1 MPDQNVSRQRVPP
14 QNIEAE
20 MSVLGSMMLG
30 EETSLIAIELLSE
43 ESFYH
48 DAHRKIF
55 SSIISL
61 FENGRPVDLITLTE
75 ELRRQKNLKKV
86 GGAAYLTSLL
96 NYVYSSANIEHYA
109 KIVRDKAILRNII
122 STATQ
127 IIADSYE
134 DNQEVG
140 MFLDRVESQV
150 FSISKEAIKGDFAL
164 IKDLIPDSI
173 ELAETLTQQKRFVT
187 GIETGF
193 PDFDEKTSGLQ
204 LSDLIIIAGRPS
216 MGKSTLAMNIAQH
229 VAIHKKI
236 PVAIFSLETSKE
248 QVVLRMLCSEAKV
261 DGMKLRRGYLSA
273 SKFSDLTL
281 AAGRL
286 EEAPIF
292 IDDTPSISTVELCAR
307 ARRLKSKENI
317 GLIIID
323 YLQIMRS
330 YARGENRQQEM
341 SEISRSMKAL
351 ARELKIPVIAIS
363 QLSREVER
371 RGKGARP
378 QLSDLRESGALE
390 QDADLVAFLH
400 RPSPDEDKHLIELR
414 IEKQRNGPIGVV
426 RFVFIAEYTRFE
438 SYTDHQE

>member
-1 MPDQNVSRQRVPP
+1 MKNISYQKVPP

-30 EETSLIAIELLSE
+30 EEASLRAIELLSE
-43 ESFYH
+43 DSFYY

-61 FENGRPVDLITLTE
+61 FEKGRPVDLVTLTD
-75 ELRRQKNLKKV
+75 ELRRQKNLKKI

-96 NYVYSSANIEHYA
+96 NCVYSSASIEHYV
-109 KIVRDKAILRNII
+109 KIVKDKAVLRNII
-122 STATQ
+122 NTATR
-127 IIADSYE
+127 IVADGYE

-140 MFLDRVESQV
+140 VFLDQVESQI
-150 FSISKEAIKGDFAL
+150 FSISQQATQEDFVSV
-164 IKDLIPDSI
+164 KDLIHPAI
-173 ELAETLTQQKRFVT
+173 EFAEKLTKHKTHIT
-187 GIETGF
+187 GVETGF

-204 LSDLIIIAGRPS
+204 LSDLVIIAGRPS
-216 MGKSTLAMNIAQH
+216 MGKSAFAINIAQY
-229 VAIHKKI
+229 VAVVKKI

-248 QVVLRMLCSEAKV
+248 QIILRMLCSEARV
-261 DGMKLRRGYLSA
+261 DGMKLRRGYLSS

-292 IDDTPSISTVELCAR
+292 IDDSPSISIIELCSK

-323 YLQIMRS
+323 YLQMMRS
-330 YARGENRQQEM
+330 YAKSENRQQEM
-341 SEISRSMKAL
+341 SEISRSVKAL
-351 ARELKIPVIAIS
+351 AKELKIPVIAIS

-390 QDADLVAFLH
+390 QDADLVAFIH
-400 RPSPDEDKHLIELR
+400 RSPDEDKSLAELIIR
-414 IEKQRNGPIGVV
+414 KQRNGPIGTV
-426 RFVFIAEYTRFE
+426 RFTFIAEHTRFE
-438 SYTDHQE
+438 SYTERQE